1 VVKGQ
6 AWVVQ
11 TARIVQVSRGV
22 ATPYL
27 RPLYT
32 LVALPKIMY
41 ATDVFLNPA
50 TRQRRGDTD
59 GHRERAVINRLASIQ
74 WWAAILIT
82 GAMRMVAA
90 DLVEAHA
97 NLMLMRV
104 LVDRYRAR
112 VALRL
117 PATHPLQKHVQ
128 KAVQRRVK
136 RHEAPLHALMHDFNI
151 RPDQRETIA
160 PSRIDPKWQP
170 DSAAVQVYMDGS
182 GMDGQISAA
191 AVLYRNGQIEA
202 EAMLQAGI

>member
-117 PATHPLQKHVQ
+117 PADTPIA
-128 KAVQRRVK
+128 KACAEGSAK
-136 RHEAPLHALMHDFNI
+136 EGEAA
-151 RPDQRETIA
+151 
-160 PSRIDPKWQP
+160 
-170 DSAAVQVYMDGS
+170 
-182 GMDGQISAA
+182 
-191 AVLYRNGQIEA
+191 
-202 EAMLQAGI
+202 